1 MATISSVADLIKH
14 HAETRGQQIAFSGSS
29 GRAVTYAQLAVRTSR
44 IAERLIDRGTARGHR
59 VALVLGSCVEAV
71 ESLVSITRAAAIG
84 VPLDARSSQ
93 VELTRAFEKS
103 RASLVITDDRRL
115 GKVLDAVAAGK
126 RRPGPSMI
134 VVVVG
139 GAPECLDSGSK
150 IDSLAIERYEDWA
163 GERVCSVSGR
173 PPPLLDSLGLDEPA
187 WLHFTTGTT
196 GQPKGVLTCQRGW
209 MWTAVNSYIPSLRF
223 SSTDK
228 LFWPLPLF
236 HAFAQTVC
244 LTGTLAVGASTHLL
258 GDEPLLDSLSQ
269 HPETTIIAGA
279 PATYREIVA
288 NSSDRPAL
296 SLLRPRACLS
306 AGAPAPA
313 GLSAQVEALFG
324 VPLINHYGCT
334 ECNLVATTG
343 PGDVYRQDSCGLPP
357 AGVQVQV
364 QGVSPDGSISGE
376 VADGEEGE
384 ICVRTPSFMLGY
396 DNGSD
401 EPQRPLTDDGWY
413 RTGDLGRRIV
423 VESGT
428 AERPITVTGRL
439 KELVIRGGEN
449 IHPAEVE
456 RALRTC
462 PDVVDVVVTGLP
474 HESEP
479 VPSTPCPVASL
490 QNMTDIGY
498 QSARRSASSIH
509 RARTKP
515 RHRRDN
521 APLRVSC
528 SPARLQ
534 SACGLLHSRC
544 HTTYCLGEAQ
554 APGYRG
560 VATHRHTLSSTHR
573 PLTDGGLDRATGT
586 GGECGC
592 VWRWASA

>member
-1 MATISSVADLIKH
+1 MATVSSVADLLKH
-14 HAETRGQQIAFSGSS
+14 HAETRGYQIAFSGSS
-29 GRAVTYAQLAVRTSR
+29 GRAVSYAELAVRTSR
-44 IAERLIDRGTARGHR
+44 IAERLIDAGITRGHR

-71 ESLVSITRAAAIG
+71 ESFFAVTRATAIG
-84 VPLDARSSQ
+84 VPLDSRSSQ

-103 RASLVITDDRRL
+103 RASVIITDDRRL
-115 GKVLDAVAAGK
+115 GRVRDAVAAGNK
-126 RRPGPSMI
+126 STGTPMI

-139 GAPECLDSGSK
+139 EAPDGLDLGVEADGL
-150 IDSLAIERYEDWA
+150 IIERYEDWA
-163 GERVCSVSGR
+163 GDGLCSVSEQQSA
-173 PPPLLDSLGLDEPA
+173 LLDSLGLDEPA

-209 MWTAVNSYIPSLRF
+209 MWTAVNSYVPSLRY

-236 HAFAQTVC
+236 HAFAQTIC
-244 LTGTLAVGASTHLL
+244 LTGTLAVGASTHIL
-258 GDEPLLDSLSQ
+258 GDEPLLDSLLR
-269 HPETTIIAGA
+269 HPETTMIAGA

-288 NSSDRPAL
+288 NSAGRAGL
-296 SLLRPRACLS
+296 TSLKLRACLS

-313 GLSAQVEALFG
+313 GLSQQVEALFG

-343 PGDVYRQDSCGLPP
+343 PGDVYREDSCGLPP
-357 AGVQVQV
+357 DGVQVQV
-364 QGVSPDGSISGE
+364 RGVTPDGTILSE

-401 EPQRPLTDDGWY
+401 KPQQPLTEDGWY

-423 VESGT
+423 VGPGT
-428 AERPITVTGRL
+428 AERPLTVTGRL

-462 PDVVDVVVTGLP
+462 PGVVDVVVTGLP

-479 VPSTPCPVASL
+479 LSIIPSPIA
-490 QNMTDIGY
+490 MI
-498 QSARRSASSIH
+498 
-509 RARTKP
+509 
-515 RHRRDN
+515 
-521 APLRVSC
+521 
-528 SPARLQ
+528 
-534 SACGLLHSRC
+534 
-544 HTTYCLGEAQ
+544 
-554 APGYRG
+554 
-560 VATHRHTLSSTHR
+560 
-573 PLTDGGLDRATGT
+573 
-586 GGECGC
+586 
-592 VWRWASA
+592 